1 MVADEP
7 SPEELERLIAQAREV
22 RERAWSPYSGFRVG
36 AALLSDDG
44 RIFTG
49 CNVENASLGLT
60 ICAERAAVA
69 KAVSEGATSF
79 RCVVI
84 VTGEESPSFPCGAC
98 RQVLSELGPE
108 QVVVTVGAGDARR
121 RARLDELLPGAFR
134 MPPKGP

>member
-7 SPEELERLIAQAREV
+7 SPEELEQLIAQAREV

-84 VTGEESPSFPCGAC
+84 VTGEESPSFPSQGMDRLRFRFYGVC
-98 RQVLSELGPE
+98 
-108 QVVVTVGAGDARR
+108 
-121 RARLDELLPGAFR
+121 RLDRFDSQKYPTLWESFKRPL
-134 MPPKGP
+134 